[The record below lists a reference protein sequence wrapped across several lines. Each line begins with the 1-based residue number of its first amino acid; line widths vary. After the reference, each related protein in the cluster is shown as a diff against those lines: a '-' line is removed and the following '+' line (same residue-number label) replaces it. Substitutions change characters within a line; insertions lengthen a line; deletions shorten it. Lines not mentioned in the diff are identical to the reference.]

1 VDDDLRRSDLEGGDC
16 FGPDE
21 QCEALWAA
29 QGARI
34 RVYAAILVVN
44 SLVAVLAIVAGRRLL
59 PALLL
64 AISVVTLALA
74 GASLVL
80 PMDASSHL
88 SRGLILVVPGVLLL
102 AIGGLW
108 RLARGTVA

>member
-1 VDDDLRRSDLEGGDC
+1 M
-16 FGPDE
+16 
-21 QCEALWAA
+21 
-29 QGARI
+29 
-34 RVYAAILVVN
+34 
-44 SLVAVLAIVAGRRLL
+44 AGRRLL